1 MHSWDR
7 IHETVAIDHEEQ
19 CRMPGAAIRA
29 TAALGKIFVGKKAHF
44 SLRSEYTFYAFKVSR
59 A

>member
-1 MHSWDR
+1 
-7 IHETVAIDHEEQ
+7 
-19 CRMPGAAIRA
+19 MPGAAIRA

-44 SLRSEYTFYAFKVSR
+44 SLRSEYTFYALKVSR